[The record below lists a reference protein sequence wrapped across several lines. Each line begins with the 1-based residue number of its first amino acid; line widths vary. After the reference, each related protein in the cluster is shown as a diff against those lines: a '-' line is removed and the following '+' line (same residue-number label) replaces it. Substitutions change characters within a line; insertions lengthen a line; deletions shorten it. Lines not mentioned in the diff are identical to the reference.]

1 MSTQLP
7 EDISLKGLNETRAE
21 EGRALRAYQDPVHV
35 WTVGYGLTNYD
46 KGLPWKVGAGLVI
59 TEQQAEWYLLK
70 SLRENYL
77 PAVRST
83 LQGGTYAHPQG
94 VVDGGC
100 DFHFNTG
107 GIKKATWPRLL
118 GAGNLAA
125 AKVSMESWNKAGGRV
140 LSDLVGRR
148 AHDWQMVST
157 GTYPATHGPIN
168 VIPGSH
174 NQETYKGY
182 GDVLTAFPTDPNDT
196 AARTVATAEPPKSP
210 GASGP
215 GTLKAG
221 DTGPDVTKVQTKLND
236 AGMSV
241 PLTGVFDQKTIDAVK
256 QFQNSHPN
264 LGTDGVVGPA
274 TDAALDRAKNMRTN
288 VSRLGKAAVP
298 SLPAAFIGL
307 HQFVSDNA
315 GWLALGL
322 GALVVLGVA
331 GYIIWRY
338 QHDFDALINKWRG
351 ITTP

>member
-1 MSTQLP
+1 MSTLLP
-7 EDISLKGLNETRAE
+7 DDISLNGLNETRAE

-35 WTVGYGLTNYD
+35 WTVGYGLTNFD
-46 KGLPWKVGAGLVI
+46 KGLPWPVKAGLVI

-77 PAVRST
+77 PAVRAA
-83 LQGGTYAHPQG
+83 LQGGTYSHPQG
-94 VVDGGC
+94 AVDGGL

-107 GIKKATWPRLL
+107 GIKKASWPRLL

-125 AKVSMESWNKAGGRV
+125 AKTSMESWNKAGGRV

-182 GDVLTAFPTDPNDT
+182 GDVLTAFPANPNDT
-196 AARTVATAEPPKSP
+196 AARTPETAVPPKTEAP
-210 GASGP
+210 GV
-215 GTLKAG
+215 LKAG
-221 DTGPDVTKVQTKLND
+221 DTGPEVTKAQMKLND
-236 AGMSV
+236 AGMAV
-241 PLTGVFDQKTIDAVK
+241 PLTGIMDDKTIDAVK
-256 QFQNSHPN
+256 KFQDSHPN
-264 LGTDGVVGPA
+264 LGTDGKIGPA
-274 TDAALDRAKNMRTN
+274 TDAALDRAKNMRAN
-288 VSRLGKAAVP
+288 AAKLTKVALP
-298 SLPAAFIGL
+298 SLPAAFVGL

-315 GWLALGL
+315 GWIGLGL
-322 GALVVLGVA
+322 GVIVVLGVA
-331 GYIIWRY
+331 GYIVWRY